1 MRSEEADLVNKLS
14 ARLSEEIEN
23 LPRDGKDHELTIKIK
38 GNRGH
43 INLGHQTFDIKTAK
57 EPPPA
62 GSDRAREC
70 PQCRRCTWRYT
81 QLCMHCDYNLQRHD
95 EVTEHAKEQARKER
109 LNLQT
114 LKICISCVAIAVLI
128 FIASDYLPVTLKPW
142 AVTLTGVLGLFAFM
156 LTTASK
162 KS

>member
-1 MRSEEADLVNKLS
+1 MRSEDEALVKNLS

-70 PQCRRCTWRYT
+70 PQCHRCTWRYT
-81 QLCMHCDYNLQRHD
+81 QLCMHCDYNLHHHD
-95 EVTEHAKEQARKER
+95 EVTAQEKER
-109 LNLQT
+109 ARQERNNLQM
-114 LKICISCVAIAVLI
+114 LKVFGGCVGIAVLS
-128 FIASDYLPVTLKPW
+128 FLVRDFLPETLKPW
-142 AVTLTGVLGLFAFM
+142 ALGTTGVFGFFAFAIM
-156 LTTASK
+156 ASHK
-162 KS
+162 